1 MVIIDSGSFEN
12 FVSLEMVKKLD
23 LKMDPHPKP
32 YKLSWLQEGSD
43 IKVKHRCLVSFTIGK
58 HYQDE
63 VWCDVVP
70 MDVCHLLLG
79 RPWQYDRQI
88 IYDGFKNTYTFRK
101 DGHKIVLA
109 PLKPTIAPASKPAE
123 QNSLLS
129 KSEMEKEIRAGSDV
143 MAFVAIEE
151 IESEKE
157 IPKEVEPIL
166 AEFVDV
172 VPEEIPHG
180 LPPMRDIQHQIDLVP
195 GSVLPN
201 KPAYRMSPK
210 EHEELTRQ
218 VDELLNKGLIR
229 ESKSPLAVPAL
240 LVPKKDGS
248 WRMCVD
254 SRTVNKITIEYRFP
268 IPRLDDLL
276 DQLYGASIFSKID
289 LRSGYHQI
297 RMREGDE
304 WKTAFK
310 TRDGL
315 YEWMVMPFGLS
326 NAPST
331 FMRFMN
337 HILKPC
343 IGNFVVVYF
352 DDILIYSKNSME
364 HLEHLRQLF
373 SILREQQLF
382 VNLKKCD
389 FYVDR
394 IIFLGYVVTKDGI
407 EMDRSKIEA
416 ITNWPTPSSI
426 HEGRPIAFFSE
437 KLNEAKRKYST
448 YDKEF
453 YAIYR
458 ALFHWSQYVLY
469 KPFVLFSDHE
479 ALKFINH
486 QHKLNRRHATWVE
499 FLQAYNFTI
508 KHKAGVHNVV
518 ADALSRRHALVTS
531 MQVQVV
537 GFDVLKEL
545 YEEDADF
552 GEIWKLCTDKPLKD
566 FVRMD
571 GFLFKGNTL
580 CIPSCSLRLSI
591 LDESHGG
598 TLGGHFGEAKTL
610 ALVKANFFWPKLEKD
625 IARFVKKCVVC
636 MMAKTHGNNAGLY
649 TPLPIPNMPWEEV
662 SLDFVLGLP
671 RTQRNKDSI
680 LVVIDRFS
688 KMAHFVPCNKSNDA
702 SHIADLYFK
711 EIVRLHGIPK
721 TMVSDRDSKFLSHFW
736 RTLWRKLGTSLLFST
751 SYHPQTDGQTEV
763 TNRSLGNLLRSYVGK
778 NVKQWDLILPQIE
791 FAYNRSMH
799 RTVGKSPFEVV
810 YGLQPIGPMELAPHP
825 TIQQFSGDAE
835 VRAKEI
841 KKLHKEVRL
850 KIQICGT
857 SK

>member
-1 MVIIDSGSFEN
+1 
-12 FVSLEMVKKLD
+12 
-23 LKMDPHPKP
+23 
-32 YKLSWLQEGSD
+32 
-43 IKVKHRCLVSFTIGK
+43 
-58 HYQDE
+58 
-63 VWCDVVP
+63 
-70 MDVCHLLLG
+70 
-79 RPWQYDRQI
+79 
-88 IYDGFKNTYTFRK
+88 
-101 DGHKIVLA
+101 
-109 PLKPTIAPASKPAE
+109 
-123 QNSLLS
+123 
-129 KSEMEKEIRAGSDV
+129 
-143 MAFVAIEE
+143 
-151 IESEKE
+151 
-157 IPKEVEPIL
+157 
-166 AEFVDV
+166 
-172 VPEEIPHG
+172 
-180 LPPMRDIQHQIDLVP
+180 
-195 GSVLPN
+195 
-201 KPAYRMSPK
+201 
-210 EHEELTRQ
+210 
-218 VDELLNKGLIR
+218 
-229 ESKSPLAVPAL
+229 
-240 LVPKKDGS
+240 
-248 WRMCVD
+248 MCVD
-254 SRTVNKITIEYRFP
+254 SRTVNKITIQYRFP

-297 RMREGDE
+297 HMREGDE
-304 WKTAFK
+304 RKTAFK

-373 SILREQQLF
+373 SILREQRLF

-426 HEGRPIAFFSE
+426 HDVRSFHGLVSFYRRFIRGFSSIMAPITECLKGDKFKWTSVAEESFELIKKKVTEAPCLVLPDFNKVFEVECDASQVGIGAVLSQEGRPIAFFSE

-458 ALFHWSQYVLY
+458 ALFHWSQYLLY

-552 GEIWKLCTDKPLKD
+552 GEIWKLCTDKPFKD

-662 SLDFVLGLP
+662 SLDF
-671 RTQRNKDSI
+671 
-680 LVVIDRFS
+680 F
-688 KMAHFVPCNKSNDA
+688 F
-702 SHIADLYFK
+702 
-711 EIVRLHGIPK
+711 GI
-721 TMVSDRDSKFLSHFW
+721 T
-736 RTLWRKLGTSLLFST
+736 
-751 SYHPQTDGQTEV
+751 
-763 TNRSLGNLLRSYVGK
+763 
-778 NVKQWDLILPQIE
+778 
-791 FAYNRSMH
+791 
-799 RTVGKSPFEVV
+799 
-810 YGLQPIGPMELAPHP
+810 
-825 TIQQFSGDAE
+825 
-835 VRAKEI
+835 
-841 KKLHKEVRL
+841 
-850 KIQICGT
+850 
-857 SK
+857 

>member
-1 MVIIDSGSFEN
+1 
-12 FVSLEMVKKLD
+12 
-23 LKMDPHPKP
+23 
-32 YKLSWLQEGSD
+32 
-43 IKVKHRCLVSFTIGK
+43 
-58 HYQDE
+58 
-63 VWCDVVP
+63 
-70 MDVCHLLLG
+70 
-79 RPWQYDRQI
+79 
-88 IYDGFKNTYTFRK
+88 
-101 DGHKIVLA
+101 
-109 PLKPTIAPASKPAE
+109 
-123 QNSLLS
+123 
-129 KSEMEKEIRAGSDV
+129 
-143 MAFVAIEE
+143 
-151 IESEKE
+151 
-157 IPKEVEPIL
+157 
-166 AEFVDV
+166 
-172 VPEEIPHG
+172 
-180 LPPMRDIQHQIDLVP
+180 
-195 GSVLPN
+195 
-201 KPAYRMSPK
+201 
-210 EHEELTRQ
+210 
-218 VDELLNKGLIR
+218 
-229 ESKSPLAVPAL
+229 
-240 LVPKKDGS
+240 
-248 WRMCVD
+248 
-254 SRTVNKITIEYRFP
+254 
-268 IPRLDDLL
+268 
-276 DQLYGASIFSKID
+276 
-289 LRSGYHQI
+289 
-297 RMREGDE
+297 MREGDE

-326 NAPST
+326 NSPST

-337 HILKPC
+337 HIFKPC

-352 DDILIYSKNSME
+352 DDILIYSKNLME
-364 HLEHLRQLF
+364 HLEHLRKLF
-373 SILREQQLF
+373 SILREQRLF
-382 VNLKKCD
+382 ANLKKRD
-389 FYVDR
+389 FYADI

-416 ITNWPTPSSI
+416 ITNLPTPSSI
-426 HEGRPIAFFSE
+426 HDVRSFHVLVSFYRRFIHGFSSIMAPVTKCLKGDKFKWTSVAEETFELIKKKVTEAPCLVLPDFNKVFEVECDASQVGIGAVLSQEGRPIAFFSE
-437 KLNEAKRKYST
+437 KLNEPKRKYST

-458 ALFHWSQYVLY
+458 ALFHWSQYFLY

-545 YEEDADF
+545 YEKDADF
-552 GEIWKLCTDKPLKD
+552 GQIWKVCANKPFKG

-580 CIPSCSLRLSI
+580 CFPSCSLRLSI
-591 LDESHGG
+591 LDELHGG
-598 TLGGHFGEAKTL
+598 TLGEHFVEEKTL

-636 MMAKTHGNNAGLY
+636 MIAKTHGNNAGLY

-688 KMAHFVPCNKSNDA
+688 KMAHFVPCNKSNDV
-702 SHIADLYFK
+702 SHVADLYFK
-711 EIVRLHGIPK
+711 EIMRLHGIPK
-721 TMVSDRDSKFLSHFW
+721 NMVSDRDSKFLSHFW

-751 SYHPQTDGQTEV
+751 SYHPQTDGQTDV
-763 TNRSLGNLLRSYVGK
+763 TSRILRNLLRSYVGK
-778 NVKQWDLILPQIE
+778 NLKQWDLILPQIE

-799 RTVGKSPFEVV
+799 RIVGKSPSEVV

-841 KKLHKEVRL
+841 KKLHEEVRL
-850 KIQICGT
+850 KIEKKNAKYVEQANRRRKYIEFEVGELVWVHLHQDRFPP
-857 SK
+857 